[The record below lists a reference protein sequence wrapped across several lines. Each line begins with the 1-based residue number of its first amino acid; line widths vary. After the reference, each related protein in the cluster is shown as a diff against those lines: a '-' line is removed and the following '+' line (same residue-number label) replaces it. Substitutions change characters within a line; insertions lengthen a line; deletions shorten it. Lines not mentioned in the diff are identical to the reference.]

1 MKSLTSFIC
10 ITACL
15 ISLGCAGDKDN
26 KDNKKDSSEQTSNR
40 PVTTPVTNDRPTDAA
55 AEVTKTAT
63 AQEGEWGH
71 LTGKFV
77 LTGDVPERPDENID
91 KDQAFCLGANPA
103 PKDDKLTV
111 GPEGELRDVFVMM
124 YLKGTDPPA
133 VHPSYEEAK
142 QEPVVI
148 DNINCRFTPHALFVR
163 TGQTLR
169 MKNSD
174 NIGHN
179 CHVNTFNN
187 EKNVNL
193 PAGQHVDWAPENND
207 TSPGPIVCDVHASW
221 MDATV
226 LVRDEPYVGIS
237 SEDGTFTVENIPAG
251 EWKFQFWHKNAGNLR
266 QLQVEGYEVG
276 RRGEIELTIADGET
290 LDLGT
295 MSIAGEELEY

>member
-1 MKSLTSFIC
+1 
-10 ITACL
+10 
-15 ISLGCAGDKDN
+15 
-26 KDNKKDSSEQTSNR
+26 
-40 PVTTPVTNDRPTDAA
+40 
-55 AEVTKTAT
+55 
-63 AQEGEWGH
+63 
-71 LTGKFV
+71 
-77 LTGDVPERPDENID
+77 
-91 KDQAFCLGANPA
+91 
-103 PKDDKLTV
+103 
-111 GPEGELRDVFVMM
+111 MM